1 MDVCISV
8 IERRRALPDADPL
21 RGVPGVVAPEG
32 WPRLPM
38 LWGAPLRRHANP
50 NDDSQHRTL
59 SRAPW
64 ILSNHLG
71 HARLMSV
78 IGTCV
83 MMPALPHC
91 L

>member
-1 MDVCISV
+1 MAV
-8 IERRRALPDADPL
+8 
-21 RGVPGVVAPEG
+21 RGGDGVGVGAWWVLSSKSVPGVVAPEG